1 MPLRK
6 LPSDEYPDPLTLLRD
21 IEWDQHWPPIVL
33 RGIYD
38 VMVKERAAGTGSL
51 MQCYVKAF
59 NIIILTLV
67 RKSHPRRATVSN
79 GEFTL
84 TPAGIKIN
92 EMYAGNRRVGGSD
105 NTSIV
110 QKYGKST
117 ATKTKVKSLTPKR
130 RRRRKVTKKTTKTE
144 KKGMTKQG
152 MARDTRIKIKKLRIW
167 IDTLVKTLPDEMPD
181 RSPARI
187 T

>member
-21 IEWDQHWPPIVL
+21 TEWDQHWPAIVL

-38 VMVKERAAGTGSL
+38 IMVKERAAGTGSL

-84 TPAGIKIN
+84 TPYGTKIN
-92 EMYAGNRRVGGSD
+92 EMYAGNRKVGGSD

-110 QKYGKST
+110 QKYGKIT
-117 ATKTKVKSLTPKR
+117 ATKTKAKRLNPKR
-130 RRRRKVTKKTTKTE
+130 RRRKKATKKVTKTE
-144 KKGMTKQG
+144 KKEMSKQD
-152 MARDTRIKIKKLRIW
+152 MARETRIKIKKLRIW

-181 RSPARI
+181 RSPTRI
-187 T
+187 S